1 MSEFELLTVSSGV
14 MTPAQVGDVIA
25 LCSEVFETDYSF
37 YMNLDLESSHVL
49 GYTDGCLVAHA
60 LWLNRPLPR
69 WGWAVAAVCRMFE
82 GVATHPDYQ
91 GRGYG
96 SAVMRRL
103 RGRDPGL
110 RSRHAFP
117 ADTGLV
123 RKAGLGALARAA
135 VHRQRRGGDRD
146 IG

>member
-37 YMNLDLESSHVL
+37 YMNLDLERGHVL

-60 LWLNRPLPR
+60 LWLNRPLRVGDGP
-69 WGWAVAAVCRMFE
+69 WLLSAYVE

-103 RGRDPGL
+103 QHEIRD
-110 RSRHAFP
+110 F
-117 ADTGLV
+117 D
-123 RKAGLGALARAA
+123 LGALSRPT
-135 VHRQRRGGDRD
+135 RPGT
-146 IG
+146 